1 MNSGLDQLLGIASP
15 PIAEISD
22 VSAIPPELSE
32 LARRRNGFYAFESSL
47 HVFPCGPGP
56 AEVMTLE
63 AWNEDD
69 LWKSTYKG
77 MTDGLY
83 FFAEDIFG
91 GQFAL
96 GKDGIISFEPE
107 TGESRVISADLNS
120 WASEIMSNYSV
131 LVGWP
136 IARDWQRVNGPI
148 RPGQR
153 LVPKKPFVLGGEYAI
168 NNLYAL
174 AATASMRLR
183 GEIAV
188 QIRDLPDGTTVTFT
202 KVE

>member
-15 PIAEISD
+15 PIAQISD

-174 AATASMRLR
+174 DATASMRLR

>member
-1 MNSGLDQLLGIASP
+1 
-15 PIAEISD
+15 
-22 VSAIPPELSE
+22 
-32 LARRRNGFYAFESSL
+32 
-47 HVFPCGPGP
+47 
-56 AEVMTLE
+56 
-63 AWNEDD
+63 
-69 LWKSTYKG
+69 
-77 MTDGLY
+77 
-83 FFAEDIFG
+83 
-91 GQFAL
+91 
-96 GKDGIISFEPE
+96 
-107 TGESRVISADLNS
+107 
-120 WASEIMSNYSV
+120 MSNYSV

-174 AATASMRLR
+174 DATVSMRFR
-183 GEIAV
+183 GELAV

>member
-69 LWKSTYKG
+69 LWKSTYQG

-96 GKDGIISFEPE
+96 GQDGIISFEPE

-174 AATASMRLR
+174 DATVSMRFR
-183 GEIAV
+183 GELAV

>member
-15 PIAEISD
+15 PIAQISD

-32 LARRRNGFYAFESSL
+32 LAKRRNGFYAFESSL
-47 HVFPCGPGP
+47 HVFPCGSGP

-174 AATASMRLR
+174 DATASMRLR